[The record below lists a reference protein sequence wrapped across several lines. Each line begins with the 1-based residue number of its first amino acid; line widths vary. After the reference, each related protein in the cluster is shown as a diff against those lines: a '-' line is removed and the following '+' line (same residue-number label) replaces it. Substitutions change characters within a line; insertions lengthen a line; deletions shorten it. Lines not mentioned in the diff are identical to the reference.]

1 MNEEARK
8 VRFYLRSGKSV
19 PPRKVYCYAIE
30 SVSRYEP
37 QGNSTK
43 LRKRST
49 HTVWRAAAPN
59 ERASFNSMKECRAW
73 IARITGGIMLRPRV
87 GLLITSEKP
96 KFKIFLATCRT
107 PNC

>member
-37 QGNSTK
+37 QGNSPK

-59 ERASFNSMKECRAW
+59 ERASFNSMKGCRAW
-73 IARITGGIMLRPRV
+73 IARITGRDHAPPTRRPPHHEREAKV
-87 GLLITSEKP
+87 QSFPRHMPHT
-96 KFKIFLATCRT
+96 
-107 PNC
+107 

>member
-37 QGNSTK
+37 QGDSPN

-59 ERASFNSMKECRAW
+59 ERASFKSMKECRAW
-73 IARITGGIMLRPRV
+73 IARITGRDHVPPTRRPPHREREV
-87 GLLITSEKP
+87 KAQYFARYMPHT
-96 KFKIFLATCRT
+96 
-107 PNC
+107 